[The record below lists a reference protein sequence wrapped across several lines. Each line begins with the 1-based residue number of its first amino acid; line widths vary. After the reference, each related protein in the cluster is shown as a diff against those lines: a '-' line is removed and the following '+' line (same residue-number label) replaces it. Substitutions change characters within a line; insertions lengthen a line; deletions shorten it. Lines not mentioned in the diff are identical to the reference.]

1 MISIVF
7 GLATALCFAAGSL
20 MASRTVRIIGP
31 MSSVAWTMAIG
42 LLVTMPFVALS
53 GMPESVPANAGWLA
67 LIGLG
72 NVSGLLLASSAY
84 RFGKVGVITP
94 ILATE
99 GALAAVIAALLG
111 QSIVPIVGALL
122 LVIVIGIVMAAAGPD
137 PAPLDHERPLV
148 AVLLATGAAALF
160 GASLFAAGHAS
171 SDVPISWVLLPARMV
186 GVLVLFVPLLLTRR
200 LQITRSTMP
209 LVIGMAFAEVIGFT
223 AFSIGAQYDVAVTSV
238 LASQFAPLSAVLA
251 YFLFKEKLGRMQI
264 AGVVVILVGVTAL
277 SLVS

>member
-7 GLATALCFAAGSL
+7 GLGTALCFAASSL
-20 MASRTVRIIGP
+20 MASRTVKIISP
-31 MSSVAWTMAIG
+31 MSSVAWTMALG
-42 LLVTMPFVALS
+42 LLITMPFLALS

-67 LIGLG
+67 LTGLG
-72 NVSGLLLASSAY
+72 NVGGLLLASSAY

-111 QSIVPIVGALL
+111 QSIAPVVAALL
-122 LVIVIGIVMAAAGPD
+122 LVIVIGIVLAATGPD
-137 PAPLDHERPLV
+137 PAPLAHERPVV
-148 AVLLATGAAALF
+148 AVLLASGAAIVF
-160 GASLFAAGHAS
+160 GASLYAAGHAS
-171 SDVPISWVLLPARMV
+171 GDVPISWVLLPARLV

-200 LQITRSTMP
+200 LQITRSTVP

-223 AFSIGAQYDVAVTSV
+223 SFSIGAQYDVAVTSV
-238 LASQFAPLSAVLA
+238 LASQFAPLAAVLA
-251 YFLFKEKLGRMQI
+251 YFLFKEKLGRIQI
-264 AGVVVILVGVTAL
+264 TGVAVILVGVTAL

>member
-1 MISIVF
+1 VISIVF

-186 GVLVLFVPLLLTRR
+186 GVLVLFVPLLVTRR

>member
-1 MISIVF
+1 VISIVF